1 MVVHATSTQPTSIA
15 TLPQAGSA
23 LLVIFGASGDLTRRK
38 LIPALYDLTCV
49 GCVPRKF
56 EVLGVGRT
64 PMTTEEFQA
73 HMRHGALDSGGIR
86 ELNQEQWANFEK
98 RLFTW
103 LAIPATQAS
112 TVISARNSKKC
123 TKPVQVQTICF
134 TCRRPPLWQH
144 RSLRA

>member
-1 MVVHATSTQPTSIA
+1 MVVHATSTQPTSIP

-23 LLVIFGASGDLTRRK
+23 LLVIFGPSGDLTRRK

-98 RLFTW
+98 RLLPGWQSRRRRLLPSSRRETRRNARSRFKYKPFV
-103 LAIPATQAS
+103 LRVDARLCGS
-112 TVISARNSKKC
+112 TD
-123 TKPVQVQTICF
+123 
-134 TCRRPPLWQH
+134 H
-144 RSLRA
+144 